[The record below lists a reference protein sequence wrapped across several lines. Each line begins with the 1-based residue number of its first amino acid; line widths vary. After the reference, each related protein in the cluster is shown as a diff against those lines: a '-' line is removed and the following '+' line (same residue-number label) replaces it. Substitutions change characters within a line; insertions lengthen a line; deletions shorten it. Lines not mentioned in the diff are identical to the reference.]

1 MSELFSA
8 ISVRNSK
15 VLCVGGV
22 TKREAKEAASSG
34 LDVDTSSFYL
44 YLASEEDPSSPI
56 EILARF
62 FSADQAERAAELL
75 PAYG

>member
-22 TKREAKEAASSG
+22 TEREVKEAASSG
-34 LDVDTSSFYL
+34 LDVDSASFYL
-44 YLASEEDPSSPI
+44 YLASEDNPASPI
-56 EILARF
+56 EILAKF

-75 PAYG
+75 PAYA